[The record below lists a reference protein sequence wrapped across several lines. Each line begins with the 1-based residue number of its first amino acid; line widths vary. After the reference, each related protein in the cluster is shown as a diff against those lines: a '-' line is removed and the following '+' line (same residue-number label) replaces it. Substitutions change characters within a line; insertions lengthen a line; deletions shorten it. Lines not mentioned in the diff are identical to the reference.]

1 VSVLLHTDGLPWLS
15 KGDSRDYRWI
25 FLGRYPSLRS
35 ASIGAILDGRS
46 VGAVQA
52 VSVTSSMTDTPS
64 TDAIAT
70 APGRERPEPVSS
82 RNS

>member
-1 VSVLLHTDGLPWLS
+1 MKSLLAH
-15 KGDSRDYRWI
+15 
-25 FLGRYPSLRS
+25 RYPSLRS
-35 ASIGAILDGRS
+35 ASIGAILNARS
-46 VGAVQA
+46 VGAAQA
-52 VSVTSSMTDTPS
+52 VSDTSSMTDTPS